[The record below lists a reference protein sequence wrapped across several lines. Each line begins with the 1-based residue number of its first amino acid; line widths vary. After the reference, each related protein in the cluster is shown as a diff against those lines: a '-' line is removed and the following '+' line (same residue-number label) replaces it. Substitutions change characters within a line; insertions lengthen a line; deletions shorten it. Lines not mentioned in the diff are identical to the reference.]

1 MERSLLNKSR
11 EYEATH
17 GESIGAEERP
27 DFHFSPRVGW
37 MNDPNGFSWYNGQ
50 YHLFY
55 QYNPYATHWDSM
67 HWGHAVSKDLLHWE
81 YLPAA
86 LAPDMEYD
94 RIGCFSGSAIALPD
108 GRQLLLYTSVNQETL
123 EEHWEYLPAAL
134 APDMEYDRIGCFS
147 GSAIAL
153 PDGRQLLLYTS
164 VNQETLEDGSVRD
177 IQTQSVA
184 VGDGLDYVKY
194 EQNPVLTEKDIP
206 EGASKVDFR
215 DPKIW
220 RGKDGKFYCV
230 IGNRPS
236 DGSGQILLYSS
247 ENGFDWKFVSILAK
261 NENRYGKMW
270 ECPDFF
276 ELDGKHVLLTS
287 PQDMLPEGLEYHNG
301 NGTLC
306 IIGKLD
312 ETTGTLKEEE
322 HQSIDYG
329 IDFYAPQTLEAPDG
343 RRIMIAWM
351 QNWDTTAHRQDD
363 SKWFAQ
369 MTLPREL
376 SVRDG
381 RLYQNPVKELESM
394 IAWMQNWDT
403 TAHRQDDSK
412 WFAQMTLPRELSV
425 RDGRLYQNPVKE
437 LESLRR
443 NKVEYQN
450 IELEDNTISL
460 DGLKGRRIDMEL
472 IIRPG
477 DEEAL
482 YQKFAVRFAQNQQFY
497 TALSFRPYES
507 ILKIDRKFSGSR
519 RAYIHQRRCL
529 VDGDCRELKLRMIL
543 DRFSVEVFVNDGRQ
557 TMSATIFTDQG
568 ADGISFFA
576 DGKVKLDVVKYD
588 LIG

>member
-17 GESIGAEERP
+17 GERIGAEERP

-108 GRQLLLYTSVNQETL
+108 GRQLLLYTSVNQE
-123 EEHWEYLPAAL
+123 
-134 APDMEYDRIGCFS
+134 R
-147 GSAIAL
+147 
-153 PDGRQLLLYTS
+153 
-164 VNQETLEDGSVRD
+164 LEDGSVRD

-220 RGKDGKFYCV
+220 KGKDGKFYCV

-381 RLYQNPVKELESM
+381 RLYQNPVKELES
-394 IAWMQNWDT
+394 
-403 TAHRQDDSK
+403 
-412 WFAQMTLPRELSV
+412 
-425 RDGRLYQNPVKE
+425 
-437 LESLRR
+437 LRR

-507 ILKIDRKFSGSR
+507 VLKIDRKFSGSR